1 MIDHFVTSES
11 KYFYLCYIKHEG
23 KGADKQRCDR
33 GLGAIDFALR
43 QIAADITVLALSIL
57 ARLDPAIKIFRTY
70 ISIYAKRS
78 SFGEIS
84 RNPRKA

>member
-1 MIDHFVTSES
+1 
-11 KYFYLCYIKHEG
+11 
-23 KGADKQRCDR
+23 
-33 GLGAIDFALR
+33 LGAIDFALR

-70 ISIYAKRS
+70 ISIYGKRS